1 MNAAFRSN
9 FCYISLIRFG
19 APVIFLY
26 KASLRDD
33 RRPNS
38 ELHIVTKERNH
49 TLRQEIWVQNVKLKI
64 FRFSVFF
71 RCLMTLFI
79 FICVKRKK
87 LCNCHSSF
95 FFFFFLLLTTLSG
108 QTGKSYFQS
117 FVQLLLWARLT
128 RIGVNNMVSRVLLT
142 HVL

>member
-1 MNAAFRSN
+1 MFGTGLVYKMNAAFRSN

-33 RRPNS
+33 RRRNS

-87 LCNCHSSF
+87 LCNCHSSLF
-95 FFFFFLLLTTLSG
+95 FFFSPSHHFVWADWQKLFSKFCPIAALSASD
-108 QTGKSYFQS
+108 QDRS
-117 FVQLLLWARLT
+117 
-128 RIGVNNMVSRVLLT
+128 
-142 HVL
+142 